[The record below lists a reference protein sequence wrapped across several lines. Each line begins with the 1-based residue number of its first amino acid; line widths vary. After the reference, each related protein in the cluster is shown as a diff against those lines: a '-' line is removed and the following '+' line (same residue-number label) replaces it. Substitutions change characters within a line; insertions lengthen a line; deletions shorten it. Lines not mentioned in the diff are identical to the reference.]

1 MAKPFKI
8 GNAIDS
14 VMDVANNIA
23 SKAKSVDYNGIY
35 TDLKEVIKQTDE
47 ELANVAK
54 GTLLKNITGDSRVP
68 ISRIQETAKNA
79 GVNDVAFTRAVNNL
93 SSAMKKQDLSEAH
106 KIAREIDSQYQPGKK
121 TFQDL
126 VIEADIK
133 MDRAKTTLEN
143 ADPATVKRAWKNNFK
158 KKIPDSVKKFTTDS
172 NQESIANMHYN
183 YIQGAKKYFATD
195 DPEVNQKRLGVVAGG
210 YVAATSG
217 MRIINGGTPLTN
229 EYGESDIAGIP
240 FI

>member
-1 MAKPFKI
+1 MAKSFKVGDAFDSI
-8 GNAIDS
+8 MGVAGNIS
-14 VMDVANNIA
+14 
-23 SKAKSVDYNGIY
+23 SKVKSVDYSGIY
-35 TDLKEVIKQTDE
+35 EDLKVAIKQTDE
-47 ELANVAK
+47 ELAGVAK
-54 GTLLKNITGDSRVP
+54 ETLLKQMTADKASLN
-68 ISRIQETAKNA
+68 RIQDVARNT
-79 GVNDVAFTRAVNNL
+79 GVNDAGFTRAVNNL
-93 SSAMKKQDLSEAH
+93 SAAMKKKDLSEAH
-106 KIAREIDSQYQPGKK
+106 RIASEIDTKYQPGQK

-133 MDRAKTTLEN
+133 LDKRKALLEG
-143 ADPATVKRAWKNNFK
+143 ADPATVRRAWENNFK
-158 KKIPDSVKKFTTDS
+158 KNIPDPIKNFTT
-172 NQESIANMHYN
+172 NANRDKLTSFHYN

-195 DPEVNQKRLGVVAGG
+195 DPSINQKRLGVVAGG